1 LTKSDIVAELDRKL
15 QIPGVR
21 NGWTQP
27 IINRINMLSTGVR
40 TDLGV
45 KVFGRDLDTLEGL
58 ALRAEEILRQIPGAA
73 DLYAE
78 RSAGGMFL
86 DIAIDRSAVGRYGTS
101 GP

>member
-1 LTKSDIVAELDRKL
+1 MEQPTPIVSQADVERIVHRDFPLDKYADIISELDAKL

-45 KVFGRDLDTLEGL
+45 KIFGKDLDTLERL
-58 ALRAEEILRQIPGAA
+58 AIEA
-73 DLYAE
+73 
-78 RSAGGMFL
+78 
-86 DIAIDRSAVGRYGTS
+86 
-101 GP
+101 